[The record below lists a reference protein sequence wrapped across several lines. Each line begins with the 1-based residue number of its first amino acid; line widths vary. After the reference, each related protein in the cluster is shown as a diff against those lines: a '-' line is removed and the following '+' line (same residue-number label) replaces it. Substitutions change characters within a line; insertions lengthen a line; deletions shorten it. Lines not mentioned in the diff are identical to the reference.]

1 MGSRVITRHAIV
13 PAAAFVLG
21 LGIAQFWPIRR
32 WEGII
37 RQPAAIR
44 DNSVQLLEALAST
57 VSRNTDIVFGVILVL
72 LGAMIAYAAVNLR
85 RFPNSPRHSSHT
97 QAKEPQ
103 AHDAASFALG
113 LEIASI
119 LKFVRDYIETNNRYA
134 DSLHRAQSTLG
145 SIAKP
150 DQVWGIVKLL
160 IAENDKIRTDARDL
174 KARLEASQSHIDQL
188 KKNLTLAEQVA
199 LLDPLTNVGNRRR
212 LDDDLAR
219 LVVVAHSSESPLCL
233 VLADLDNFKR
243 VNDKF
248 GRSVGDEILK
258 RFASVLTQ
266 NVKGRDAVARFGG
279 EEFSVIL
286 PETSMGNAYH
296 LAERIRNDLKR
307 EDWIREITG
316 YASTQLTASFGI
328 AQLREEDTAEDLLK
342 RADAKLLEA
351 KRNGRNQVVIERSV
365 AA

>member
-21 LGIAQFWPIRR
+21 LGSALLWPGER
-32 WEGII
+32 WDGIV
-37 RQPAAIR
+37 RQPAAIPDSSFHLLDAIVSVVAR
-44 DNSVQLLEALAST
+44 NS
-57 VSRNTDIVFGVILVL
+57 NIVFGIILVL
-72 LGAMIAYAAVNLR
+72 LGAMVAYTAINLHR
-85 RFPNSPRHSSHT
+85 LSPRRSA
-97 QAKEPQ
+97 QARAKAPQ
-103 AHDAASFALG
+103 GHDATGLALG

-119 LKFVRDYIETNNRYA
+119 LKLVRDYIETNNRYS

-188 KKNLTLAEQVA
+188 KENLTQAEQVA
-199 LLDPLTNVGNRRR
+199 LLDPLTSVGNRRR
-212 LDDDLAR
+212 LDADLAR
-219 LVVVAHSSESPLCL
+219 LVVVAHSNESPLCL

-243 VNDKF
+243 INDKF
-248 GRSVGDEILK
+248 GHPVGDEILK
-258 RFASVLTQ
+258 RFTSALTQ
-266 NVKGRDAVARFGG
+266 NVKGRDTVARFGG
-279 EEFSVIL
+279 EEFAIIL
-286 PETSMGNAYH
+286 PDTTMGNAYH
-296 LAERIRNDLKR
+296 LAERIRNDLNGQG
-307 EDWIREITG
+307 WMREITG
-316 YASTQLTASFGI
+316 YASTPLTASFGI